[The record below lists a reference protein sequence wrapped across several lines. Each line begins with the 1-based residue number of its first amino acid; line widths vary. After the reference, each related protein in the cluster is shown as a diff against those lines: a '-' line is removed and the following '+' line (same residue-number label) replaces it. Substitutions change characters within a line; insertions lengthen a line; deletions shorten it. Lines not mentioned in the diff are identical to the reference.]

1 MQLLGSS
8 CISHFS
14 LFSLNE
20 IFNKTFECSS
30 PVMEPWGQDIG
41 IMLRH
46 LANLCQPLIA
56 ISDDWTQWLERR
68 RRISWKEFNWS
79 LIREGTLNREYFQCD
94 VETATGVYS
103 CLSVDMMFKRQASSV
118 CWIQITFITSFY
130 SNCKIPI
137 VRIGRV
143 NFSHLLSSN
152 FFSSV
157 HKFYF
162 EWKWI
167 WNVGIPSQVYRI
179 DKRTGPPPSDY
190 WYMYIFIQ
198 F

>member
-20 IFNKTFECSS
+20 IFNKTFECSG
-30 PVMEPWGQDIG
+30 PAMEPWGQDIG

-46 LANLCQPLIA
+46 LANLCQALIA

-79 LIREGTLNREYFQCD
+79 LIREGTLNWEYFQCD

-179 DKRTGPPPSDY
+179 DKRTGPTPSHC
-190 WYMYIFIQ
+190 
-198 F
+198 